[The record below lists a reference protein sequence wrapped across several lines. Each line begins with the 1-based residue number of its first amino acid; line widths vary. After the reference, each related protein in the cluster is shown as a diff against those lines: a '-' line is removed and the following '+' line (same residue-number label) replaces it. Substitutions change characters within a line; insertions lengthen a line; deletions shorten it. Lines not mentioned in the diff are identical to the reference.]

1 MKSLRAE
8 TSAWGFALVTPEFP
22 PMPITVSLIPF
33 NANKAKQMMNICQV
47 LEILVVKPVAQLI
60 NGGVALSG
68 MWQGK

>member
-8 TSAWGFALVTPEFP
+8 TSAGGFALVTPEFL
-22 PMPITVSLIPF
+22 PMPITLIPL

-47 LEILVVKPVAQLI
+47 LEIFVVKPVAQLTNRGI
-60 NGGVALSG
+60 ALSG